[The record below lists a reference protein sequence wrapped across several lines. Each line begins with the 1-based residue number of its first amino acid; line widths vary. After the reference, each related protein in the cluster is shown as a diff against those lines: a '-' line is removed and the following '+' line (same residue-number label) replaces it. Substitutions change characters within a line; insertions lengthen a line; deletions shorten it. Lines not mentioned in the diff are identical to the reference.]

1 MEFDLSQQQ
10 SEVLASVR
18 TLLSRYA
25 GPDHLHELGGD
36 APAYDVALDEALE
49 TAGFGTI
56 GEHSDG
62 GALDAALVVEEVARA
77 LGSVAFGARALVAV
91 GLGVADL
98 PRPIALVS
106 ANHRGPARFA
116 ADAATLLV
124 VDASSDSGSV
134 RAVGIDPGTFARVR
148 SRFGFPFGDVDE
160 VPGGGEVLAD
170 VSAKRALAWWQVS
183 LALEMVGSMGAALDL
198 TVRYVTERKQF
209 GRAIGS
215 FQVVQHRLADLT
227 VLTDGAR
234 YLALEAAFR
243 GAPEQSAAVALT
255 HGATVARRLPTELHQ
270 LSGAIGFAT
279 EYPLHLSTMR
289 LPALLAEAR
298 SMSSAE
304 RDLVALR
311 WPGSTP

>member
-18 TLLSRYA
+18 TLLSRHA
-25 GPDHLHELGGD
+25 GPDHLQELGGD
-36 APAYDVALDEALE
+36 APAYDVALDDALE
-49 TAGFGTI
+49 SAGFGTI
-56 GEHSDG
+56 GAHSDG
-62 GALDAALVVEEVARA
+62 GPLDAALVVEEVARA

-98 PRPIALVS
+98 PTPIALVS
-106 ANHRGPARFA
+106 ATHRGPARFA
-116 ADAATLLV
+116 ADARTLLIV
-124 VDASSDSGSV
+124 EPDGVRCVDVAP
-134 RAVGIDPGTFARVR
+134 ATFVRVR
-148 SRFGFPFGDVDE
+148 SRFGFPFGNVDE
-160 VPGGGEVLAD
+160 VPSGGEQLVG
-170 VSAKRALAWWQVS
+170 VSAKQAVAWWQVS
-183 LALEMVGSMGAALDL
+183 LALEMVGAMRAALDL

-234 YLALEAAFR
+234 YLALEAAFH
-243 GAPEQSAAVALT
+243 GAPEQSAAIALT
-255 HGATVARRLPTELHQ
+255 HASTVARRLPTELHQ
-270 LSGAIGFAT
+270 MSGAIGFAT

-289 LPALLAEAR
+289 LPAPLAEAR
-298 SMSSAE
+298 AMSSAE

>member
-10 SEVLASVR
+10 SDVLASVR
-18 TLLSRYA
+18 TLLSRHA
-25 GPDHLHELGGD
+25 GPDHLQELGGD
-36 APAYDVALDEALE
+36 APAYDVALDAALE
-49 TAGFGTI
+49 VAGFGTI
-56 GEHSDG
+56 GADADG
-62 GALDAALVVEEVARA
+62 GPLDAALVVEEVARA

-106 ANHRGPARFA
+106 ATHRGPARFA
-116 ADAATLLV
+116 ADARTLLI
-124 VDASSDSGSV
+124 VDPASDTGGV
-134 RAVGIDPGTFARVR
+134 RAVGIEPGTHARVR
-148 SRFGFPFGDVDE
+148 SRFGYPFGDVDD
-160 VPGGGEVLAD
+160 VSSCGEVLAGI
-170 VSAKRALAWWQVS
+170 SAQRALAWWQVS
-183 LALEMVGSMGAALDL
+183 LALEMVGSMRAALDL
-198 TVRYVTERKQF
+198 TVHYVTERKQF

-234 YLALEAAFR
+234 YLALEAAFH
-243 GAPEQSAAVALT
+243 GAPEQSAAIALI
-255 HGATVARRLPTELHQ
+255 HASTVARRLPTELHQ
-270 LSGAIGFAT
+270 MSGAIGFAT

-298 SMSSAE
+298 AMSAAE

>member
-18 TLLSRYA
+18 TLLSRHA
-25 GPDHLHELGGD
+25 GPDHLQELGGD
-36 APAYDVALDEALE
+36 APAYDVALDDALE
-49 TAGFGTI
+49 AAGFGTI
-56 GEHSDG
+56 GAEADG
-62 GALDAALVVEEVARA
+62 GPLDAALVVEEVARA

-106 ANHRGPARFA
+106 ATHRGPARFA
-116 ADAATLLV
+116 ADARTLLV
-124 VDASSDSGSV
+124 VDPGSV
-134 RAVGIDPGTFARVR
+134 RVVAPEPGTFSRVR
-148 SRFGFPFGDVDE
+148 SRFGFPFGDVNE
-160 VPGGGEVLAD
+160 VPSGGELLAGI
-170 VSAKRALAWWQVS
+170 SAKRALAWWQVS
-183 LALEMVGSMGAALDL
+183 LALEMVGSMRAALDL

-234 YLALEAAFR
+234 YLALEAAFHR
-243 GAPEQSAAVALT
+243 APEQSSAIALV
-255 HGATVARRLPTELHQ
+255 HAATVARRLPTELHQ
-270 LSGAIGFAT
+270 MSGAIGFAT

-298 SMSSAE
+298 AMSSAE